1 MKRILIISAISL
13 LTFTYCTKT
22 VEGQYSDNNKVNFEE
37 GQYVSF
43 ACGVPQTKASGTYS
57 DNAISFAWQ
66 DGDELQVK
74 VGEATGVLT
83 YSASTEMFSG
93 KMPAAGETFDLQW
106 PNFEPTLSSQDYV
119 VGGIDPKLIKATIT
133 GCSLSQTNI
142 SLTPANTVMCFKLS
156 GTDKF
161 KTIELLQNGT
171 DNKYTLV
178 MGTEATLTSSYSRY
192 FIVVPKGETWSDG
205 LTLSVKDK
213 DGNEI
218 WSQKTNKS
226 ISTNSPITM
235 EKQTVVKKLMYKGH
249 EYVDLGFYIGSDGK
263 PVQSSDPTLTL
274 KWATCNIGA
283 DTPEE
288 VGDYFAFGEYQA
300 YGEVPDGNGNNSTYN
315 GMISNNTPKTN
326 YDQQYWKWH
335 KEKNSYA
342 KYNTNL
348 ASLESADDA
357 ATHNWGGK
365 WRTPTH
371 LELGALVKKNNNN
384 KETDTKVCNV
394 SKSGNNYKFTSLTTG
409 LTDKSISIP
418 ISSYYYQSA
427 VSSSAASQ
435 MILMSSRT
443 HQTTGTSVNI
453 YYLYVKNTSI
463 PSSDNALGSNRGY
476 YGYPVRPV
484 FSGLPD

>member
-66 DGDELQVK
+66 DGDKLQVK

-249 EYVDLGFYIGSDGK
+249 EYVDLGFYVENSTIMRSGVSGFDSTK
-263 PVQSSDPTLTL
+263 TL

-283 DTPEE
+283 ENGWSE
-288 VGDYFAFGEYQA
+288 GDYFAWGET
-300 YGEVPDGNGNNSTYN
+300 STK
-315 GMISNNTPKTN
+315 SSFTTKN
-326 YDQQYWKWH
+326 YTYTGAAGWGDKLSDD
-335 KEKNSYA
+335 N
-342 KYNTNL
+342 
-348 ASLESADDA
+348 DA
-357 ATHNWGGK
+357 AHAIWGGK
-365 WRTPTH
+365 WRIPTRQEWWALFGSAYGNDFKTSACSISSVSSPNVAYKVTSKSDNTKYIYLEKPTH
-371 LELGALVKKNNNN
+371 SIDGTTKNENPYL
-384 KETDTKVCNV
+384 
-394 SKSGNNYKFTSLTTG
+394 SLWTSNGHQTNGQACIT
-409 LTDKSISIP
+409 
-418 ISSYYYQSA
+418 YYQSNYN
-427 VSSSAASQ
+427 
-435 MILMSSRT
+435 
-443 HQTTGTSVNI
+443 HTSGKQ
-453 YYLYVKNTSI
+453 YM
-463 PSSDNALGSNRGY
+463 GRGI
-476 YGYPVRPV
+476 RPV